1 MVAEKLNEYI
11 IIKGISLYAFE
22 NSLGVSR
29 GSISKAIKERKSI
42 GSHVLENILSTYVD
56 LNPDWL
62 LTGRGT
68 MLRSELSNN
77 NTQSIFG
84 DNNIQTGSNSKI
96 NAHLKDDSLEMLR
109 LQLSEKD
116 RLLQEKDMRIEEK
129 DMQIREKDAQISKLL
144 TILSK

>member
-1 MVAEKLNEYI
+1 MDKKDMLDAI
-11 IIKGISLYAFE
+11 IAHYTNGNKAKFAQL
-22 NSLGVSR
+22 LGVSAQT
-29 GSISKAIKERKSI
+29 ISAWRARNTFDLELIYTKCI
-42 GSHVLENILSTYVD
+42 GLSS
-56 LNPDWL
+56 DWL
-62 LTGRGT
+62 LTGRGS